1 MSAKKN
7 AIKKSEHALRTV
19 LPALLRATGDFHAER
34 LAVACERLDF
44 FGAVSI
50 WTRRPKN
57 SHPLIAMTAKLWLA
71 RSELVYPGVDERYRR
86 LFIPR
91 VFDALREIHNQE
103 VSQ

>member
-7 AIKKSEHALRTV
+7 AIKKSEHALRV
-19 LPALLRATGDFHAER
+19 ILPALLRATGDFHAER

-44 FGAVSI
+44 FVAVSI

-57 SHPLIAMTAKLWLA
+57 SHPIIALAAKLWLA
-71 RSELVYPGVDERYRR
+71 RFELVCPGVDEQYRR

-91 VFDALREIHNQE
+91 VFDALREIHHQE